1 MNIKKPLFW
10 DQKKPNF
17 LSYVLFPLT
26 FFIKI
31 NNFFLN
37 LFPKKKFNKIKTIC
51 IGNIYL
57 GGTGKTPTSLR
68 LYQLLKNKNYNVIIG
83 KKYYPYQKD
92 EQILIQ
98 NKSNLIFSKNR
109 EDIVKI
115 AIEKKHELIIFDDG
129 LQERKFDYDLKF
141 VCFDSKIWLG
151 NENLIPSGPLRENFN
166 SLKKYDGVFLK
177 ITDEK
182 TNLIDIT
189 SKIKKT
195 NPKIE
200 IFKSL
205 VEITNI
211 DKFNLSDQYL
221 IFSGIGNSTSFKEIL
236 ISYKFNIIEEKI
248 FSDHFIYK
256 DEDIYKILEISR
268 KKNLKILTT
277 EKDYVKIPSYLKKD
291 INHIEINLKIDDEKK
306 LLNFIESKINETN

>member
-1 MNIKKPLFW
+1 MIP
-10 DQKKPNF
+10 
-17 LSYVLFPLT
+17 VR
-26 FFIKI
+26 KI
-31 NNFFLN
+31 SINKL
-37 LFPKKKFNKIKTIC
+37 KKFVN
-51 IGNIYL
+51 
-57 GGTGKTPTSLR
+57 
-68 LYQLLKNKNYNVIIG
+68 LK
-83 KKYYPYQKD
+83 
-92 EQILIQ
+92 
-98 NKSNLIFSKNR
+98 
-109 EDIVKI
+109 
-115 AIEKKHELIIFDDG
+115 
-129 LQERKFDYDLKF
+129 
-141 VCFDSKIWLG
+141 
-151 NENLIPSGPLRENFN
+151 NFN

-205 VEITNI
+205 LEITNI

-248 FSDHFIYK
+248 FSDHFRYK